1 MQKTLVQNII
11 INAMLKSKSSG
22 PGGGSYKKIKNMFS
36 DTKERNV
43 VALDG
48 GKFIIIKGFTMTAKI
63 CVGGLFLEVDNSFKL
78 IRTESALDVLRR
90 ITRGRPSVADV
101 KQFLREVPTVYATWN
116 QTTYTIIG
124 IGIGGSEDEDTTLH
138 STFKRRWRRNT
149 GKEILNEKTGKM
161 VPEIITEEEEITFL
175 DYFNKILF
183 GKYSDPSCKVRDLSQ
198 PLLKGISKNAT
209 GMMKSK
215 PCWLPP
221 EAVKPIGMSE
231 KSRTPQLMRQLIKTT
246 NLAPSERFESL
257 NEVVND
263 LNSGEDA
270 KKILSSWGLSLN
282 PKRREQNAL
291 HLNQIA
297 LELDGKKQPAQINF
311 ESAELAGNQKEFQ
324 QFKFPLQQWRILK
337 CQGSLN
343 EKEEDQFLTA
353 FSNALRPNGNTASM
367 RIRTVSN
374 ERDILTIIKEAAE
387 SKVKLLILIQGL
399 QRNERLYTAFKSG
412 CTEYGMKSQS
422 FLKKVMFNAPG
433 RAPQPINTAVL
444 NNVLKQIEIKCGGSP
459 RNCPSLSKFIKTN
472 KAMLLGLDAGGN
484 AVMPRRDA
492 VSWAA
497 LVASG
502 IAGEPSVATVASS
515 EYSNGEF
522 CAANVQMFRSMF
534 IAWGRKHKARPD
546 NIIVFRDGLSSTSY
560 NISLELE
567 YNALVEAIK
576 GISGEASKAPPKI
589 IFIIVSRSGPRLA
602 AMRNGKLD
610 NPPLSV
616 VIPPGTSEIEPSV
629 LPEVR
634 SSAAPGDKLGS
645 FVLLNHKSRAGTAN
659 TTSYTII
666 KNTSNIP
673 MSDLI
678 MATRDSSW
686 LYFSWAGA
694 VRGPHV
700 LQYAKTFSKMMT
712 TLKDCP
718 FTKTEAFERE
728 LMHLP
733 WYI

>member
-1 MQKTLVQNII
+1 MDVFKGIGQLVRLQTNFYRLETTNKDAKVLRYTLELTPPLPDDMPVRARDKCMELACMKLRIPRETIRIGLSIYSYEDGLKREPVNFESFGRKKGSSSLKLTAILKGPEQVSLDTDMQKTLVQNII

-270 KKILSSWGLSLN
+270 KKFCL
-282 PKRREQNAL
+282 
-291 HLNQIA
+291 
-297 LELDGKKQPAQINF
+297 
-311 ESAELAGNQKEFQ
+311 
-324 QFKFPLQQWRILK
+324 
-337 CQGSLN
+337 
-343 EKEEDQFLTA
+343 
-353 FSNALRPNGNTASM
+353 
-367 RIRTVSN
+367 
-374 ERDILTIIKEAAE
+374 
-387 SKVKLLILIQGL
+387 
-399 QRNERLYTAFKSG
+399 
-412 CTEYGMKSQS
+412 
-422 FLKKVMFNAPG
+422 PG
-433 RAPQPINTAVL
+433 VCR
-444 NNVLKQIEIKCGGSP
+444 
-459 RNCPSLSKFIKTN
+459 
-472 KAMLLGLDAGGN
+472 
-484 AVMPRRDA
+484 
-492 VSWAA
+492 
-497 LVASG
+497 
-502 IAGEPSVATVASS
+502 
-515 EYSNGEF
+515 
-522 CAANVQMFRSMF
+522 
-534 IAWGRKHKARPD
+534 
-546 NIIVFRDGLSSTSY
+546 
-560 NISLELE
+560 
-567 YNALVEAIK
+567 
-576 GISGEASKAPPKI
+576 
-589 IFIIVSRSGPRLA
+589 
-602 AMRNGKLD
+602 
-610 NPPLSV
+610 
-616 VIPPGTSEIEPSV
+616 
-629 LPEVR
+629 
-634 SSAAPGDKLGS
+634 
-645 FVLLNHKSRAGTAN
+645 
-659 TTSYTII
+659 
-666 KNTSNIP
+666 
-673 MSDLI
+673 
-678 MATRDSSW
+678 
-686 LYFSWAGA
+686 
-694 VRGPHV
+694 
-700 LQYAKTFSKMMT
+700 
-712 TLKDCP
+712 
-718 FTKTEAFERE
+718 
-728 LMHLP
+728 
-733 WYI
+733 